1 MRKPDS
7 QQFTDGGSIYLIFLT
22 GQWPFIITFGGK
34 MDKTASRY
42 IKVGDWMF
50 EVKMVRAIRV
60 EEYGQ
65 PYDAVAHMTFNGD
78 EVYVDSQLSSAD
90 ENLGRKDLDAFLNFA
105 QMMDVRNFRYD
116 RFQNG
121 KRRGRNIKML
131 ESVENAELQP
141 NIRLVK

>member
-1 MRKPDS
+1 MS
-7 QQFTDGGSIYLIFLT
+7 
-22 GQWPFIITFGGK
+22 
-34 MDKTASRY
+34 KTTKRY

-60 EEYGQ
+60 EEFGQ
-65 PYDAVAHMTFNGD
+65 PYDAIAHMTFNGN

-105 QMMDVRNFRYD
+105 QMMDVENFRYD

-121 KRRGRNIKML
+121 ERRSRNIKMVK
-131 ESVENAELQP
+131 SVENAEPQP

>member
-1 MRKPDS
+1 
-7 QQFTDGGSIYLIFLT
+7 
-22 GQWPFIITFGGK
+22 
-34 MDKTASRY
+34 MDNSAKRY
-42 IKVGDWMF
+42 IKVGNWMF

-60 EEYGQ
+60 EEYGK

-90 ENLGRKDLDAFLNFA
+90 ENLGRKDLEAFLNFA
-105 QMMDVRNFRYD
+105 QMMDVGNFRYD

-121 KRRGRNIKML
+121 ERRGRNIKLM
-131 ESVENAELQP
+131 EDVDKAEPQP